1 MIGSFWPKH
10 ITFELRK
17 YRKVMF
23 NGTEDWS
30 KIWRKTHLCF
40 PKWHE
45 KYGTFSPEHLKN
57 LKTWTLMGSFIRSRK
72 CMSLKFTEEL
82 CVMTMK
88 NEAKFKE
95 ELKNFQVNHG
105 QRDSIIFPQTFSVE
119 SSKQLLD
126 LCLAES
132 RILYF
137 WQVLESIHKLIIE
150 LHVQSP
156 PSLPLFF
163 AVTAFFLQS
172 VWRTTNCVIRS
183 WTDH

>member
-1 MIGSFWPKH
+1 MALKIEAKFEGKH
-10 ITFELRK
+10 TCAFQNDTRNMAHFHQNTWKI
-17 YRKVMF
+17 
-23 NGTEDWS
+23 S
-30 KIWRKTHLCF
+30 KLGLWWD
-40 PKWHE
+40 P
-45 KYGTFSPEHLKN
+45 
-57 LKTWTLMGSFIRSRK
+57 FIRSRK

-150 LHVQSP
+150 LHVQPP